1 MLSMGAFVRTFLK
14 ILTMLT
20 DIWRKTIKF
29 AVMCDWLLLMLLH
42 QVLAFCLTENWM
54 MAFCF
59 HLFLFSETE

>member
-29 AVMCDWLLLMLLH
+29 VFGKICAYC
-42 QVLAFCLTENWM
+42 AY
-54 MAFCF
+54 
-59 HLFLFSETE
+59 